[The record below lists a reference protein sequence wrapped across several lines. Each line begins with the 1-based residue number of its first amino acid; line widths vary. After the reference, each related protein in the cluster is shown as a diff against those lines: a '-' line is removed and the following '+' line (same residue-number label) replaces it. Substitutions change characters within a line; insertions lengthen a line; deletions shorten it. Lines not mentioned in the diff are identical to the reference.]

1 MKPARCRGWELQA
14 GAGNW
19 NLGSQVGKGR
29 RACKTGGSDDM
40 FDGLNLGIG
49 LGGGAEP
56 DAAARNSGAMSRPEV
71 EKVIIVGSGPAG
83 WSAAIY
89 AARADLQPL
98 LITGNELGGQVA
110 ITTEVENYPGFPE
123 GLTGPELVEKMRAQA
138 EKFGAAVEID
148 YVTEIDVNGPP
159 FGVAT
164 AGGKSYR
171 SQALIIATGAS
182 PRKLGVP
189 GEEQLTGHGVSYCAT
204 CDGFF
209 FRGKEIVVVGGGDSA
224 LEEGLFLTKFATRV
238 RVVHRRDQLRAGAV
252 LKHRAESNPKIGF
265 IWNSVVTRIDGE
277 NKVESVTLRNVVSGE
292 VKELPTDGV
301 FVYVGHLPNN
311 QLFSGNLAMDEQGYV
326 ITDKLMRTSV
336 PGIFAAGEIQ
346 DPRYRQVA
354 TSAGQGVQAALEA
367 QKYLA
372 DLEAHA
378 GSGQA
383 A

>member
-1 MKPARCRGWELQA
+1 
-14 GAGNW
+14 
-19 NLGSQVGKGR
+19 V
-29 RACKTGGSDDM
+29 
-40 FDGLNLGIG
+40 
-49 LGGGAEP
+49 GGGEEP
-56 DAAARNSGAMSRPEV
+56 GAAPQITGIMARPAV

-89 AARADLQPL
+89 TARADLHPL

-123 GLTGPELVEKMRAQA
+123 GLIGPELIQKMRVQA
-138 EKFGAAVEID
+138 EKFGAVVEID

-159 FGVAT
+159 FGVMT

-171 SQALIIATGAS
+171 AETLIVATGAS

-189 GEEQLTGHGVSYCAT
+189 GEERLVGRGVSYCAT

-209 FRGKEIVVVGGGDSA
+209 FRGKEIVIVGGGDSA
-224 LEEGLFLTKFATRV
+224 LEEGLFLTKFATKV

-252 LKHRAESNPKIGF
+252 LRHRAEANPKIEF
-265 IWNSVVTRIDGE
+265 IWNTVVTSIEGE
-277 NKVESVTLRNVVSGE
+277 DKVQSVALKNVVTGE
-292 VKELPTDGV
+292 VSNLPTDGV

-311 QLFSGNLAMDEQGYV
+311 QLFAGKLAMDDQGYV

-346 DPRYRQVA
+346 DPRFRQVA
-354 TSAGQGVQAALEA
+354 TSAGHGVQAALEA
-367 QKYLA
+367 QRFLD

-378 GSGQA
+378 SSGLSS
-383 A
+383 

>member
-1 MKPARCRGWELQA
+1 
-14 GAGNW
+14 
-19 NLGSQVGKGR
+19 
-29 RACKTGGSDDM
+29 M
-40 FDGLNLGIG
+40 FDGLNLGIR
-49 LGGGAEP
+49 LGGGEAP
-56 DAAARNSGAMSRPEV
+56 DAAPQNVGAMARPEV

-89 AARADLQPL
+89 AARADLYPL

-138 EKFGAAVEID
+138 EKFGTAVEID

-159 FGVAT
+159 FGVTT

-171 SQALIIATGAS
+171 AKALIIATGAS

-189 GEEQLTGHGVSYCAT
+189 GEERLTGRGVSYCAT

-209 FRGKEIVVVGGGDSA
+209 FRGKEVLVVGGGDSA

-238 RVVHRRDQLRAGAV
+238 RLVHRRDQLRAGAV
-252 LKHRAESNPKIGF
+252 LKHRAEANPKIEF
-265 IWNSVVTRIDGE
+265 IWNSVVTRIEGE
-277 NKVESVTLRNVVSGE
+277 NRVQSVTLTNVVSGE

-301 FVYVGHLPNN
+301 FVYIGHFPNN
-311 QLFSGNLAMDEQGYV
+311 QLFTGKLAMDEQGYV

-367 QKYLA
+367 QKYL
-372 DLEAHA
+372 DEL
-378 GSGQA
+378 
-383 A
+383 